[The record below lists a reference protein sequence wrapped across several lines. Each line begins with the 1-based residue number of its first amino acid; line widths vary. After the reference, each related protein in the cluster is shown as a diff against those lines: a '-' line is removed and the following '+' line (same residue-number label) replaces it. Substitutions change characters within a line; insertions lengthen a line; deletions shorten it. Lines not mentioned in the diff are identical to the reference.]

1 LNIKRPLIGITPGYD
16 YDAGRLYINNG
27 YVRGVMEAG
36 GLPMI
41 MPVTEDMAILRDI
54 IHLFDGFLISGG
66 PDMDAGYYSEEN
78 MPFNGEI
85 SPYRDLIETEIIK
98 RAAERNKPV
107 FGICRGIQVINVA
120 LGGSLYQDIEAEANG
135 KEVLKHSQKAP
146 KWYPTHDIFIERN
159 SKVWQS
165 FGKDCVRVNSF
176 HHQAVKNLAA
186 GLQVTS
192 RSADGIIE
200 SIEHGEHIFL
210 VGVQWHPELMWQRDR
225 SFLKLFELFIKAAA
239 AKEAAN

>member
-1 LNIKRPLIGITPGYD
+1 LKKQRPLIGITPGYN
-16 YDAGRLYINNG
+16 YDESRLYINNG
-27 YVRGVMEAG
+27 YVQGVMEAG
-36 GLPMI
+36 GLPVL
-41 MPVTEDMAILRDI
+41 MPVTEDVTVLGDI
-54 IHLFDGFLISGG
+54 IHLCGGFLISGG
-66 PDMDAGYYSEEN
+66 PDMDARYYGEEN

-98 RAAERNKPV
+98 GAAECNKPV

-120 LGGSLYQDIEAEANG
+120 LGGSLYQDIGAQANE

-146 KWYPTHDIFIERN
+146 KWYPTHDIFIKRN

-186 GLQVTS
+186 GFQVTS

-200 SIEHGEHIFL
+200 SIEHKEHIFL

-225 SFLKLFELFIKAAA
+225 SFLKLFELFVKAAA
-239 AKEAAN
+239 AGTAN